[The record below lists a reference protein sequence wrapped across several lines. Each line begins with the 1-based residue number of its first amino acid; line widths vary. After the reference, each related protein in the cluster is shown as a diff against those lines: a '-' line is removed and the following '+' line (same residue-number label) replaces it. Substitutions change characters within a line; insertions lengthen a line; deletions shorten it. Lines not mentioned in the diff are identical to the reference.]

1 MQQAESIQKGL
12 KEPFPKKN
20 CCKKGS
26 FEAFKNAIFFS
37 KQEALGSFP
46 WKKGSF
52 FSVLMIIYVPM
63 FFFSHH
69 PEIVDIKTDALFRS

>member
-12 KEPFPKKN
+12 KEPFAVK
-20 CCKKGS
+20 KKGS

-69 PEIVDIKTDALFRS
+69 PEIVET